1 MNEKQEVFHKGYC
14 AAVIALSAF
23 GASAFAAGSTP
34 AGYIQENVEFET
46 AHADLIEYI
55 YQQTMQFQPSI
66 NLENYQF
73 HVSDFETLCLSLYGT
88 HPDLTVILPNQN
100 FYSCSYNPMSGIAA
114 NVMPKY
120 AYSREEA
127 TQRLERFY
135 EMADY
140 FLGFVNDDMDDFT
153 KALILHDELAIHG
166 EYIISKQLSD
176 GTTVLSSDYSQMV
189 EGWGRCETY
198 TEVYAYLLAQ
208 NGIVPGVPKASLDVE
223 RVERGCLRQLDTLSW
238 MSVNLQGCTACVEV
252 REKDKKPEI
261 MRLEPANI
269 KAARDGVITD
279 IRVRQGFTQIKK
291 GSGVVKG
298 QLLVSGVNQTGQGGT
313 RFVRADADILAE
325 YTEEKTLDL
334 PAAFDYYSLTENKT
348 DRKRLKCFWLELP
361 LSLSFN
367 RYEHTACT
375 FREEALTI
383 GGRSVPVSVST
394 ETSCELAPRTVRLS
408 QKQAE
413 TVFRRHILLT
423 ELFCQ
428 PQTQVVKRLVT
439 VKKTKAGY
447 SCTAICTNCENIAQ
461 TVEFSVT
468 G

>member
-1 MNEKQEVFHKGYC
+1 MLVSILRYIKGQVRFKATGSSPERLLNL
-14 AAVIALSAF
+14 AAARGIPLWD
-23 GASAFAAGSTP
+23 P
-34 AGYIQENVEFET
+34 QPVE
-46 AHADLIEYI
+46 
-55 YQQTMQFQPSI
+55 
-66 NLENYQF
+66 
-73 HVSDFETLCLSLYGT
+73 G
-88 HPDLTVILPNQN
+88 
-100 FYSCSYNPMSGIAA
+100 GIAA
-114 NVMPKY
+114 GMSARDYRRIRPLARRARVK
-120 AYSREEA
+120 
-127 TQRLERFY
+127 TQVTERSGLPF
-135 EMADY
+135 
-140 FLGFVNDDMDDFT
+140 FLRKCRGRSGLFAGAAAGM
-153 KALILHDELAIHG
+153 ILLA
-166 EYIISKQLSD
+166 
-176 GTTVLSSDYSQMV
+176 VLSQFLWSYEIVGADHISEQAIRGV
-189 EGWGRCETY
+189 
-198 TEVYAYLLAQ
+198 LAQ

-223 RVERGCLRQLDTLSW
+223 RVERGCLRKLDTLSW

-325 YTEEKTLDL
+325 YTEEKTLDV

>member
-1 MNEKQEVFHKGYC
+1 MLVSILRYIKGQVRFKATGSSPERLLNL
-14 AAVIALSAF
+14 AAARGIPLWD
-23 GASAFAAGSTP
+23 P
-34 AGYIQENVEFET
+34 QPVE
-46 AHADLIEYI
+46 
-55 YQQTMQFQPSI
+55 
-66 NLENYQF
+66 
-73 HVSDFETLCLSLYGT
+73 G
-88 HPDLTVILPNQN
+88 
-100 FYSCSYNPMSGIAA
+100 GIAA
-114 NVMPKY
+114 GMSARDYRHIRPLARRARVKTKVTGRSGLPFFLRKCRGRSGLFAGAAAGMILMAVLSQFLWSY
-120 AYSREEA
+120 EIVGADHISEEA
-127 TQRLERFY
+127 IR
-135 EMADY
+135 
-140 FLGFVNDDMDDFT
+140 GV
-153 KALILHDELAIHG
+153 
-166 EYIISKQLSD
+166 
-176 GTTVLSSDYSQMV
+176 
-189 EGWGRCETY
+189 
-198 TEVYAYLLAQ
+198 LAQ

>member
-1 MNEKQEVFHKGYC
+1 MKNRRFFTKVTAVAT

-127 TQRLERFY
+127 AQRLERFY

-166 EYIISKQLSD
+166 
-176 GTTVLSSDYSQMV
+176 
-189 EGWGRCETY
+189 
-198 TEVYAYLLAQ
+198 
-208 NGIVPGVPKASLDVE
+208 
-223 RVERGCLRQLDTLSW
+223 
-238 MSVNLQGCTACVEV
+238 
-252 REKDKKPEI
+252 
-261 MRLEPANI
+261 
-269 KAARDGVITD
+269 
-279 IRVRQGFTQIKK
+279 
-291 GSGVVKG
+291 
-298 QLLVSGVNQTGQGGT
+298 
-313 RFVRADADILAE
+313 
-325 YTEEKTLDL
+325 
-334 PAAFDYYSLTENKT
+334 
-348 DRKRLKCFWLELP
+348 
-361 LSLSFN
+361 
-367 RYEHTACT
+367 
-375 FREEALTI
+375 
-383 GGRSVPVSVST
+383 
-394 ETSCELAPRTVRLS
+394 
-408 QKQAE
+408 
-413 TVFRRHILLT
+413 
-423 ELFCQ
+423 
-428 PQTQVVKRLVT
+428 
-439 VKKTKAGY
+439 
-447 SCTAICTNCENIAQ
+447 
-461 TVEFSVT
+461 
-468 G
+468 

>member
-1 MNEKQEVFHKGYC
+1 MLVSILRYIKGQVRFKATGSSPERLLNL
-14 AAVIALSAF
+14 AAARGIPLWD
-23 GASAFAAGSTP
+23 P
-34 AGYIQENVEFET
+34 QPVE
-46 AHADLIEYI
+46 
-55 YQQTMQFQPSI
+55 
-66 NLENYQF
+66 
-73 HVSDFETLCLSLYGT
+73 G
-88 HPDLTVILPNQN
+88 
-100 FYSCSYNPMSGIAA
+100 GIAA
-114 NVMPKY
+114 GMSARDYRRIRPLARRARVK
-120 AYSREEA
+120 
-127 TQRLERFY
+127 TQVTERSGLPF
-135 EMADY
+135 
-140 FLGFVNDDMDDFT
+140 FLRKCRGRSGLFAGAAAGM
-153 KALILHDELAIHG
+153 ILLV
-166 EYIISKQLSD
+166 
-176 GTTVLSSDYSQMV
+176 VLSQFLWSYEIVGADHISEQAIRGV
-189 EGWGRCETY
+189 
-198 TEVYAYLLAQ
+198 LAQ

-325 YTEEKTLDL
+325 YTEEKKLDL

-428 PQTQVVKRLVT
+428 PQTQVIKRLVT

-447 SCTAICTNCENIAQ
+447 SCAAICTNCENIAQ

-468 G
+468 E

>member
-1 MNEKQEVFHKGYC
+1 MLVSILRYIKGQVRFKATGSSPERLLNL
-14 AAVIALSAF
+14 AAARGIPLWD
-23 GASAFAAGSTP
+23 P
-34 AGYIQENVEFET
+34 QPVE
-46 AHADLIEYI
+46 
-55 YQQTMQFQPSI
+55 
-66 NLENYQF
+66 
-73 HVSDFETLCLSLYGT
+73 G
-88 HPDLTVILPNQN
+88 
-100 FYSCSYNPMSGIAA
+100 GIAA
-114 NVMPKY
+114 GMSARDYRRIRPLARRARVK
-120 AYSREEA
+120 
-127 TQRLERFY
+127 TQVTERSGLPF
-135 EMADY
+135 
-140 FLGFVNDDMDDFT
+140 FLRKCRGRSGLFAGAAAGM
-153 KALILHDELAIHG
+153 ILLV
-166 EYIISKQLSD
+166 
-176 GTTVLSSDYSQMV
+176 VLSQFLWSYEIVGADHISEQAIRGV
-189 EGWGRCETY
+189 
-198 TEVYAYLLAQ
+198 LAQ

-313 RFVRADADILAE
+313 RFVRADADIQAE
-325 YTEEKTLDL
+325 YTEEKTLDV

-375 FREEALTI
+375 FREEVLTI